1 MYDHLSDE
9 VDIDSMNDNNE
20 ENVLTW
26 DDLDGFLPYDLHSCD
41 GSVGRYPSHCV
52 ENASFR
58 CGYHQRLGALL
69 TRGSQIAWIAVKG

>member
-26 DDLDGFLPYDLHSCD
+26 DDLDGFLPYDLHTCD

-52 ENASFR
+52 
-58 CGYHQRLGALL
+58 
-69 TRGSQIAWIAVKG
+69 